1 MFMIQ
6 FFNSIIMMYFRMSPT
21 HPSMIPPP
29 IAPVS
34 GMSRAGTSSQQRIPL
49 RGGPMGRGDYGK
61 YFSYKYY

>member
-1 MFMIQ
+1 
-6 FFNSIIMMYFRMSPT
+6 MMYFRMSPT